1 MHQSL
6 ATKRPR
12 TLQILPH
19 LASGPGRTVAAR
31 KRNTARG
38 KNGGDAQCGVPIPL
52 HMCMV
57 WCWNGRSAIP
67 EIDRVV
73 STVRSANGMNSPVA
87 FVIIDGLKKSAAT
100 QMAARRTP
108 GRASIPPGFG
118 RVQMCPQTHRA
129 ADREAL
135 LPRSGSRPRRLPTP
149 TWEHRT
155 ANQRCSYRAG
165 RQACG
170 PRLAPRS
177 IRPVPRGPIPIMAS
191 NRSELPIPETNM
203 PSTGSQL

>member
-1 MHQSL
+1 MHM
-6 ATKRPR
+6 R
-12 TLQILPH
+12 
-19 LASGPGRTVAAR
+19 
-31 KRNTARG
+31 
-38 KNGGDAQCGVPIPL
+38 
-52 HMCMV
+52 MV
-57 WCWNGRSAIP
+57 WRWNGRSAIP

-87 FVIIDGLKKSAAT
+87 FVIIDGLKKTAAT

-149 TWEHRT
+149 TWGHRT
-155 ANQRCSYRAG
+155 AKQRCSYRPG

-170 PRLAPRS
+170 PRLAPRLM
-177 IRPVPRGPIPIMAS
+177 RPGTAWPHPHYGVQPQRAADSGNEHAEHGQPDVKVGGRILNQSQGEM
-191 NRSELPIPETNM
+191 RSGM
-203 PSTGSQL
+203 G